1 MKKIIILL
9 VSLLM
14 FFSLVGCG
22 SDKASEATVWSEQLK
37 TKGKIVVG
45 ISPDFPPFESLTT
58 DGKIEGFDPDV
69 INELIK
75 YLDEDVEIEFAQIEF
90 DNIVT
95 AVQTGQVDIGLSGF
109 TYDPDRDV
117 IFTKPYVESGQ
128 AILVTKDSGIN
139 SIEELKGK
147 TVGGQTGTT
156 GYEAAE
162 AIEGTKEVVSFVDCM
177 VGFASV
183 GSTIDAFVTDY
194 GVVKNYADA
203 NGMMVLDELLSTE
216 EMSIIVKNGN
226 NLLADKLNEC
236 IEQFLNSAEYEELRI
251 KWGI

>member
-1 MKKIIILL
+1 MKKIICLF
-9 VSLLM
+9 VTMLM
-14 FFSLVGCG
+14 CLCLVGCG
-22 SDKASEATVWSEQLK
+22 NNSTSEATTWSEQLK

-58 DGKIEGFDPDV
+58 DGTIEGFDVDV
-69 INELIK
+69 INELIT
-75 YLDEDVEIEFAQIEF
+75 YLDEEVVIEFAQIEF

-109 TYDPDRDV
+109 TYDPNRDV
-117 IFTKPYVESGQ
+117 IFSTPYVESGQ
-128 AILVTKDSGIN
+128 AVMVTKNSGVT
-139 SIEELKGK
+139 SIEDLKGK

-162 AIEGTKEVVSFVDCM
+162 AIEGIKEAVSFTDCM

-194 GVVKNYADA
+194 GVVKKYADA
-203 NGMMVLDELLSTE
+203 NDMTVLDGLLVSE

-236 IEQFLNSAEYEELRI
+236 IDQFLKSDKYEELRI
-251 KWGI
+251 KWGV